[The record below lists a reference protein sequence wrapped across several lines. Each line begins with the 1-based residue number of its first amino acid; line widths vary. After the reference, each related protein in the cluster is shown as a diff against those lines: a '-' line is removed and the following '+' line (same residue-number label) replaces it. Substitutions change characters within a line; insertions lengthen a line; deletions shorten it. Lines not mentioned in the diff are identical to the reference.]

1 MHRLIASVALIRLV
15 HSHPFSADSHSPRED
30 SVVTRE
36 KLHDVAQRNGFQIA
50 PRHEAAYLLGLRSS
64 YAIATQIDALP
75 DYIDPRLGV
84 LPTVGGGPRKY
95 SRPDPAKNPLTAWCH
110 VFDLK
115 ATEAETDLLKG
126 RSVVVK
132 DTVAVGQIPQALGT
146 LPQFL
151 WDKGRTDGYPISPI
165 DATVVRRLL
174 LAGGELKGTTTCE
187 NFSLSPMSFSSI
199 FGPVHNPWQRGFN
212 SGGSSSGSAALVG
225 LHAARKA
232 GAPSLD
238 DMGPDVD
245 LALGGDQAGSIRMP
259 AAYCGI
265 YGLKPT
271 FGLVPYTGIAGL
283 LPMIDYVGPIATNL
297 EDIALCLSVIAGYDG
312 LDPRMSPESPLRE
325 NVAKF
330 HEELAAF
337 AEAEAAK
344 SKSHGSGSKPFRVG
358 LITESFQIPGTNE
371 EAAECVRSAAKKHF
385 AAMGAE
391 VAEVSIPLHALGAAI
406 WTAAVRNQMA
416 SHAFGGRATD
426 VLGHDLPHIA
436 PPSWPPGSQEFYDVL
451 SRHNPAVVL
460 TTLGETLL
468 GDVLPLSAQK
478 KAHRHVLQLRAAY
491 DKALQQF
498 DVLVT
503 PTAPGVAPPL
513 PDRTDDQDKDQA
525 DPTKPSSVE
534 RMLRLTAGS
543 INNTAPFN
551 ASGHP
556 AISVPCGWA
565 ASANGECNLPVG
577 MQIIGRR
584 FGDLDVLKAAKVFE
598 LGGGQ
603 LGPRPE

>member
-1 MHRLIASVALIRLV
+1 MGDD
-15 HSHPFSADSHSPRED
+15 P
-30 SVVTRE
+30 VVTRE
-36 KLHDVAQRNGFQIA
+36 KLHELAQSNGFQIA

-64 YAIATQIDALP
+64 YAIAKQIDALP
-75 DYIDPRLGV
+75 DYIDPRLDV
-84 LPTVGGGPRKY
+84 VPTVGGGPRKY
-95 SRPDPAKNPLTAWCH
+95 KQPNPAKNPLTAWCH
-110 VFDLK
+110 EFDLK
-115 ATEAETDLLKG
+115 AAEPETDMLRG

-132 DTVAVGQIPQALGT
+132 DTIAVGQIPQALGT

-151 WDKGRTDGYPISPI
+151 SERGRTEGYPVSPI

-174 LAGGELKGTTTCE
+174 LAGGRLKGTTTCE
-187 NFSLSPMSFSSI
+187 NFSLSPMSFSSV

-225 LHAARKA
+225 LSVARKM
-232 GAPSLD
+232 GEPGLD
-238 DMGPDVD
+238 DLGADVD
-245 LALGGDQAGSIRMP
+245 LALGGDQAGSIRVP

-283 LPMIDYVGPIATNL
+283 LPMTDYVGPLATNL

-312 LDPRMSPESPLRE
+312 LDPRMGPESPLRK
-325 NVAKF
+325 NVPKY
-330 HEELAAF
+330 HDELAAF
-337 AEAEAAK
+337 AAAVVLD
-344 SKSHGSGSKPFRVG
+344 SPGGSNARRLRIG
-358 LITESFQIPGTNE
+358 LISESFQIPGMNP
-371 EAAECVRSAAKKHF
+371 EAAERVRSAATTHF
-385 AAMGAE
+385 AAVGAE
-391 VAEVSIPLHALGAAI
+391 VADVSVPLHALGAAI

-426 VLGHDLPHIA
+426 VLAHDLPHIA
-436 PPSWPPGSQEFYDVL
+436 PPSWPPKPPNDSQEFYDVL

-468 GDVLPLSAQK
+468 GELLPPLAQR

-491 DKALQQF
+491 DAALEEF

-503 PTAPGVAPPL
+503 PTVPTVAPPL
-513 PDRTDDQDKDQA
+513 PDMTDDEVQN
-525 DPTKPSSVE
+525 DPATPSAVE
-534 RMLRLTAGS
+534 RMMRLVAGS

-565 ASANGECNLPVG
+565 TSTRGDCKLPVG

-584 FGDLDVLKAAKVFE
+584 FDDLGVLKAAKLFE
-598 LGGGQ
+598 LGGGG
-603 LGPRPE
+603 LGPRTEK